1 MTPVEIQLYNSSG
14 CTSTGGKVPGEQRKR
29 VPEQL
34 VPHPLLCILYRTQ
47 QQQQLVPRIA
57 ATIPFPTVLY
67 MATSSFLAIQ
77 DRNHLYC
84 IHNGTN
90 WQNRSW
96 CKKQYNY
103 ISTLLHLIPTT
114 ALQSWGYSYYSVP
127 DCKVSF
133 AIYFMELQY
142 TKFWIQ
148 FDFQHHLVEH
158 TGQRCHTSAHY
169 ARIGT
174 PLRIWGEGF
183 YPDNVFAV
191 SDATHLYAT
200 HQSNGSQCLK
210 SWFGFSM

>member
-1 MTPVEIQLYNSSG
+1 M
-14 CTSTGGKVPGEQRKR
+14 
-29 VPEQL
+29 
-34 VPHPLLCILYRTQ
+34 
-47 QQQQLVPRIA
+47 
-57 ATIPFPTVLY
+57 
-67 MATSSFLAIQ
+67 
-77 DRNHLYC
+77 D
-84 IHNGTN
+84 
-90 WQNRSW
+90 
-96 CKKQYNY
+96 
-103 ISTLLHLIPTT
+103 
-114 ALQSWGYSYYSVP
+114 
-127 DCKVSF
+127 
-133 AIYFMELQY
+133 LQY

-210 SWFGFSM
+210 SWFVFFQCEGNSPMAKQYFEYVGFWFWLYHDSMSSINVNLGSRCTFTVMPIMHWELLAASQQCNFVGRQVTLPCNAQFWRSLFHLLGQLIGTDIEVVLHIKYGVISILISHSVCNAL